1 MIVFLRGPIRTGS
14 ITTVTRNSEFLL
26 SDIIELGNI
35 TNTKMNLEKCI
46 GPGRKMEILGWSS
59 ILSKEVLVIPPK
71 KKNKKYCKRLRALRK
86 RGSSSSKFVGK
97 IVGCLVFAAW
107 VTPCGRPVISHI
119 SKFIVVDSPLSLV
132 TLDSY
137 GQMACEIWM
146 LLLKKIWTSPT
157 FLF

>member
-71 KKNKKYCKRLRALRK
+71 KIKNTANAYGR
-86 RGSSSSKFVGK
+86 SGK
-97 IVGCLVFAAW
+97 GVLVLQN
-107 VTPCGRPVISHI
+107 S
-119 SKFIVVDSPLSLV
+119 
-132 TLDSY
+132 
-137 GQMACEIWM
+137 
-146 LLLKKIWTSPT
+146 
-157 FLF
+157 